1 MFSSYRTTIT
11 GVIAILSGLAAIGT
25 ALVQQDGPDMQ
36 AVGAGIAGVV
46 TGIGLLCARDNKVT
60 SEQAGAGK

>member
-11 GVIAILSGLAAIGT
+11 GVVAILSGLAAIGT
-25 ALVQQDGPDMQ
+25 ALVAKDGPNME
-36 AVGAGIAGVV
+36 AVGAGITGIA

-60 SEQAGAGK
+60 SEQAGAK